1 MDRSKQLSKICS
13 RPDLSIKCSK
23 SKKSCS
29 CSPQERRRKFKKWFS
44 KCPDKF
50 SRKRFFRKKRSFKKS
65 TKYFL
70 CRKEGHFAKNCPNKS
85 AKKKQYLINSISEI
99 APDIDF
105 EGHDLESV
113 LSYDSDDNDAICGY
127 SDYDNSSES
136 SPDEDDDCCFK
147 IIKMPRHDEIQTPHL
162 PVTIFDPSCQEDPVH
177 AIAFID
183 TRAHTTIINPKI
195 LSPSMW
201 LPHQQEFR
209 VANSGSLTIKLKS
222 KPIKIELFPGCHII
236 TEVLGSAAP
245 GKDLILGWD
254 SYYAF
259 KKTFDISIEPRG
271 LRWKN
276 IFKAF
281 TTIPRL
287 SQLKDFSL
295 KSLQRSKK
303 NWRKHHVQT
312 LIQNSSKNATTHY
325 G

>member
-1 MDRSKQLSKICS
+1 MLSM
-13 RPDLSIKCSK
+13 P
-23 SKKSCS
+23 
-29 CSPQERRRKFKKWFS
+29 
-44 KCPDKF
+44 
-50 SRKRFFRKKRSFKKS
+50 KRGTLRKKNYPK
-65 TKYFL
+65 
-70 CRKEGHFAKNCPNKS
+70 KS

-99 APDIDF
+99 APDIDL
-105 EGHDLESV
+105 EGHDLELV

-127 SDYDNSSES
+127 SDYENSSES
-136 SPDEDDDCCFK
+136 SPDEDDDCCLK
-147 IIKMPRHDEIQTPHL
+147 ITKLPRHDEIQTPHL

-183 TRAHTTIINPKI
+183 TGAHTTIINPKI

-281 TTIPRL
+281 TTIP
-287 SQLKDFSL
+287 
-295 KSLQRSKK
+295 
-303 NWRKHHVQT
+303 
-312 LIQNSSKNATTHY
+312 
-325 G
+325 